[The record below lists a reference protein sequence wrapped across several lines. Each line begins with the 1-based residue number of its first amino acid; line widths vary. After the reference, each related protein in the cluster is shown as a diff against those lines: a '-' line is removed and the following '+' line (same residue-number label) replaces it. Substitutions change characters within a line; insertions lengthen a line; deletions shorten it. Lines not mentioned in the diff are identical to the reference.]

1 MTKIAIASDHAGYQ
15 LKELLKTHLEEKGL
29 FVRDFG
35 TDNDLPVDYPDY
47 IFPAALS
54 VAEGKCDLGIV
65 FGGSGNGE
73 AIVADKV

>member
-29 FVRDFG
+29 LVRDFG

-47 IFPAALS
+47 ILPAALS